1 LLLQLKN
8 HGLSSDALTTV
19 FHALILSKVIYGLPA
34 FAGHL
39 SVFDIGRI
47 NKMFRKAYRRGLV
60 QELFDF
66 KYIIK
71 RHDCKLFCLV
81 QHPSHCLNVLL
92 PPKRNPCMQLR
103 TRGHDFTL
111 PTVSSTL
118 LKNSFINRCLFD
130 TI

>member
-19 FHALILSKVIYGLPA
+19 FHALILSKVI
-34 FAGHL
+34 

-66 KYIIK
+66 KDIIK